1 MSKEQEI
8 RRIIREEVKTVL
20 LERMGSRKL
29 AAIVNS
35 FAKYEKTALV
45 KAMTASKI
53 DLNGII
59 DDDIILTRLSPKQI
73 YGKKGLYLVIAEKD
87 FDTREGGTYGWNRSI
102 KRGQLVSMFF
112 GGKVAYITKNGLGS
126 KSRYGST
133 GGKVGLDIKGKNS
146 AISMS
151 TLPVVVY
158 RVAYE
163 DLVSPMKA
171 KQQMRADMKFGAIA
185 FKTSNQFKQEN
196 LRRYKDALEKSAD
209 KSEKLH
215 KLVLACVKHSN
226 DLVNSSL
233 NNQVKDN
240 YGEFGVEV
248 DGRIYSLQAVTNL
261 QNKILNNYGK
271 YTDYDT
277 RAAGED
283 EQWHKDY
290 YVKERASYAL
300 ELKKNCSQMLKNRFD
315 KW

>member
-8 RRIIREEVKTVL
+8 RRIIREEVKAVL

-35 FAKYEKTALV
+35 FAKYEKKALV

-59 DDDIILTRLSPKQI
+59 DDDIVLTRLSPKQI
-73 YGKKGLYLVIAEKD
+73 YGKKGLYLVIAVKD
-87 FDTREGGTYGWNRSI
+87 FDVREGGMYGWNRSI
-102 KRGQLVSMFF
+102 KKGQLVSMFF

-126 KSRYGST
+126 KSKYGS
-133 GGKVGLDIKGKNS
+133 GDKVGLDIKGKNS

-163 DLVSPMKA
+163 DLVTPMQA

-248 DGRIYSLQAVTNL
+248 DGKIYSLQAVTNL
-261 QNKILNNYGK
+261 QNKILNNYGR

-290 YVKERASYAL
+290 YENERASYAL
-300 ELKKNCSQMLKNRFD
+300 ELKKYCNQMLKNRFD